1 MAKAYKP
8 PIVISLRG
16 FSKKEKKQVVKA
28 LTRDVVKDR
37 KYRKALR
44 HAETPIPKKVA
55 KSAAR
60 AAVVATLDRAKE
72 QPTALE
78 QYTTLV
84 GKFSAARKK
93 YKIKQK
99 KKAKAAKK
107 AGYNPATGLY
117 ALKKLPKV
125 KMAKKAKPYK
135 AKKKKK

>member
-1 MAKAYKP
+1 MSKAYKP
-8 PIVISLRG
+8 PVVISLRG

-44 HAETPIPKKVA
+44 HAEISIPKKVA

-60 AAVVATLDRAKE
+60 AAVVATLENAQEK
-72 QPTALE
+72 PTKLE
-78 QYTTLV
+78 RYTALV

-99 KKAKAAKK
+99 RRAKVAVK

-125 KMAKKAKPYK
+125 KLAKRAKPYK
-135 AKKKKK
+135 AKKKK

>member
-16 FSKKEKKQVVKA
+16 FSKKQKKQVVKV
-28 LTRDVVKDR
+28 LTRDVVKNK
-37 KYRKALR
+37 KYRKTLDQS
-44 HAETPIPKKVA
+44 ETPIPRKVA

-60 AAVVATLDRAKE
+60 AAVVATLESARE

-78 QYTTLV
+78 RYTDLV
-84 GKFSAARKK
+84 GKFSVARKK

-99 KKAKAAKK
+99 RRAKVAKK

-117 ALKKLPKV
+117 ALQKLPRV
-125 KMAKKAKPYK
+125 KLAKRAKTYK
-135 AKKKKK
+135 AKKRK